1 MPDEPRRKIE
11 SWPARSHFVG
21 IDGLARS
28 YDDGQAR
35 VEIIR
40 KITRVYSPDWS
51 KFVDIEHAVGAR
63 HLQRRSAA
71 EKGFST
77 NE

>member
-28 YDDGQAR
+28 YGRRTSSRGNYMEDNTGLLAR
-35 VEIIR
+35 LVQIC
-40 KITRVYSPDWS
+40 
-51 KFVDIEHAVGAR
+51 
-63 HLQRRSAA
+63 
-71 EKGFST
+71 
-77 NE
+77 